1 MLFALLNASLPSAV
15 PLVSVNSKD
24 SWIGATL
31 QARVW
36 TQVQHSDWW
45 AAAARLYS
53 RRPKHFLNL
62 ASAPSMMPTNCA
74 SRKSVSANTTIVE
87 NALFHPSSLAKLSTS
102 GYLDQQCGN
111 HLRCPSWRNSFSSQS
126 KRPLAYRRGSTVGY
140 VFGPVIF
147 TVYGRN
153 YASARRAAYSLRTRR
168 DTTLI
173 AAKLTWGTCYG
184 PSRPTTSVVTP
195 SQEIYETAQASC
207 VFKRFCGMILQDL
220 SSF

>member
-1 MLFALLNASLPSAV
+1 MPFALLNASLPSAV
-15 PLVSVNSKD
+15 LLVSVNSKH

-53 RRPKHFLNL
+53 RRPKPFLNL
-62 ASAPSMMPTNCA
+62 ASASSRMPTNCA
-74 SRKSVSANTTIVE
+74 STKSVSANTTIVK
-87 NALFHPSSLAKLSTS
+87 NALFHPSSPERLSAS

-111 HLRCPSWRNSFSSQS
+111 QLYQRSRSAVLRCPSWRNSFSSKS
-126 KRPLAYRRGSTVGY
+126 KRPLTYSRGSTVGY

-147 TVYGRN
+147 TVYAGRN
-153 YASARRAAYSLRTRR
+153 YASARRAAYGLRTRR

-173 AAKLTWGTCYG
+173 ATKLTWGTNCG
-184 PSRPTTSVVTP
+184 PSRPTASVGVTP
-195 SQEIYETAQASC
+195 GQDIYEAGLP
-207 VFKRFCGMILQDL
+207 RI
-220 SSF
+220 